1 MIRMTTDIN
10 AIKRVIKEKNLT
22 WNPKQI
28 KISAL
33 SIEDKRRMLGLISP
47 EGITTSETAARDL
60 TISPYPEKWDWR
72 DAQGDYTTPIR
83 DQKSCGSCV
92 AFATCATIECTY
104 DAFKKDSGKNLDL
117 SESDLFS
124 HGGSCSRGWTF
135 VPALNTA
142 VNGIPD
148 EKCWP
153 YLSSGPACP
162 DRASRL
168 IKIVAWSQLKSIDE
182 VKSHLANNGAVMT
195 GMQVYED
202 FFYYGG
208 GIYKASYGGYIGNH
222 AVAIVGYNDTE
233 KYWICK
239 NSWGTEWGESGW
251 FRIDYNAE
259 TSFGGS
265 FGFYGVS
272 FGQDEEKDFYV
283 RIDSPIS
290 GSSFDPNQPITVNI
304 FIKDSLGTPTRTEL
318 YLDNVLLMYDDAE
331 PWTLTFST
339 AALGS
344 HFIKVKAYDDRG
356 NIAESSNIAIDV
368 RKPVASAD
376 ILVAPKD
383 GMLTAKIIS
392 YKKPTKI
399 DTMDLITPEPLN
411 IYKDLTTVPLE
422 TTNILNVKRDDWI
435 TFKLETTTGTV
446 YSDRTLNP
454 AKAQRAFILK
464 VGSSS
469 WQVRWGIADK
479 KFQDLVV
486 QIDVK

>member
-1 MIRMTTDIN
+1 MTAMTTNID
-10 AIKRVIKEKNLT
+10 AIKQVIKEKNLS
-22 WNPKQI
+22 WKPKAA

-33 SIEDKRRMLGLISP
+33 SIEDKRRMLGLIAP
-47 EGITTSETAARDL
+47 EGITTSEEAARYI
-60 TISPYPEKWDWR
+60 TVPAYPEKWDWR

-83 DQKSCGSCV
+83 DQKNCGSCV
-92 AFATCATIECTY
+92 AFATCAMIECSY
-104 DAFKKDSGKNLDL
+104 DTFKKDPGKNLDL

-153 YLSSGPACP
+153 YLTSGPACP
-162 DRASRL
+162 DRKSRL
-168 IKIVAWSQLKSIDE
+168 IKISTWKQLKSIDE
-182 VKSHLANNGAVMT
+182 VKAHLAFDGAVMT

-202 FFYYGG
+202 FYYYGG
-208 GIYKASYGGYIGNH
+208 GIYKASYGGFMGNH
-222 AVAIVGYNDTE
+222 AIAIVGYNDPE

-251 FRIDYNAE
+251 FRIDYNAD
-259 TSFGGS
+259 TGFGGS
-265 FGFYGVS
+265 FGYYGVS

-290 GSSFDPNQPITVNI
+290 GSSFDPSQPIAVNI
-304 FIKDSLGTPTRTEL
+304 FIKDALGTPTRAEL

-331 PWTLTFST
+331 PWTMTFST
-339 AALGS
+339 ATLGS
-344 HFIKVKAYDDRG
+344 HFIKVKAYDDKG
-356 NIAESSNIAIDV
+356 NIAESSNIAIV
-368 RKPVASAD
+368 VKKPVASAD

-383 GMLTAKIIS
+383 GMLTAKIVSI
-392 YKKPTKI
+392 KKPTEI
-399 DTMDLITPEPLN
+399 ITMDLVKPEPLN
-411 IYKDLTTVPLE
+411 IYKNLTTIPIG
-422 TTNILNVKRDDWI
+422 TTNILNVKKEDWI
-435 TFKLETTTGTV
+435 TFKLETTKGTV

-469 WQVRWGIADK
+469 WQVRWGIVDK
-479 KFQDLVV
+479 KFLDFVV